1 MSFQGVI
8 TLILMALSYI
18 IYQSKLTKKSKL
30 EVVKQIYAQIQ
41 PNIVY
46 IFQKMHLVFQSK
58 QFLYI
63 KQKILQ
69 TSHKSAH
76 IISNKSKQYL
86 SLNATTKFV
95 SFSEQLMKAAKEQI
109 QAILASYQ
117 HQIHIISFFNELHSQ
132 HPIDAV
138 HIHIVNPSPT
148 LQNDLSNQFA
158 IKKENNNIFI
168 ISTVENLK
176 KTIKQLNDMKINGL
190 KPKFEIIV
198 PELKKLFD
206 DNERQQKQTEMELK
220 ITQMTTLHQ
229 NKENSFKQTQNQM
242 EQQIYQNQQKI
253 QELIQKNTLIQQNTE
268 HNAYQIQCQAQQW
281 VQSETAKFNNEKQQ
295 LIYQFNS
302 QFQELQNQNQIL
314 QLQIDQQNAQLAAER
329 ARADEQID
337 QNNTE
342 VITPKIQS
350 QQIYDESN
358 KTQIFINLN
367 KFPEDTG
374 LKLIKQLQK
383 HIPTIIKAEPENKN
397 VIVTVKATDAEDAVY
412 TIRTMKIQGIKLQ
425 CELLNNETIMVEE
438 SESSSVVIEVSADD
452 KM

>member
-8 TLILMALSYI
+8 TLILMALLYI

-95 SFSEQLMKAAKEQI
+95 SFSEQLVKAAKEQI

-117 HQIHIISFFNELHSQ
+117 HQRHIISFFNELHSQ

-138 HIHIVNPSPT
+138 HIHILNPPPI
-148 LQNDLSNQFA
+148 LQNELSNQFA
-158 IKKENNNIFI
+158 LKKENNNIFI
-168 ISTVENLK
+168 ISSVENLK
-176 KTIKQLNDMKINGL
+176 KTVKQLNDMKINGL

-198 PELKKLFD
+198 PELKKLFE
-206 DNERQQKQTEMELK
+206 DNERQQLQKQKQTELELK

-229 NKENSFKQTQNQM
+229 NEEMLLKQTQNQM
-242 EQQIYQNQQKI
+242 EQQIHHNQQQI
-253 QELIQKNTLIQQNTE
+253 QELIQNNTQIQQNAE
-268 HNAYQIQCQAQQW
+268 QNAYQVQCQAQQW

-302 QFQELQNQNQIL
+302 QFQELLNQNKIL

-329 ARADEQID
+329 ARAEEQID

-350 QQIYDESN
+350 QQINDESN
-358 KTQIFINLN
+358 KTQILINLN

-397 VIVTVKATDAEDAVY
+397 VIVSVKATDAEDAIY
-412 TIRTMKIQGIKLQ
+412 TIRN
-425 CELLNNETIMVEE
+425 NNENIIKYNNENTRNQITMRTTQQRNNNG
-438 SESSSVVIEVSADD
+438 
-452 KM
+452 